1 MRRSALL
8 TASAFIGLASIVAAG
23 ATASASARTTTAP
36 KVVGAS
42 SFTLNLLGAP
52 IIVGVTTDPAGNL
65 VDATLNTGTGLTPT
79 AVMPNK
85 VRFENT
91 TLGTSVT
98 VKANHGGQSVTARAA
113 KLADVAGPGGWSG
126 DVFGNGATTTVKFDI
141 GMLADGVSP
150 DILHVTAAPCG
161 APVVPA
167 PVAPAAPVAA
177 MTCVVGPT
185 TYGDDEDD
193 NEGTEAS
200 ASVKFSLL
208 GQTRTLRIRVGTHT
222 EDGVTSAAVRISLS
236 KIKGG
241 MTVVVGTAQTW
252 TGTLCDGTTVA
263 SFGYLVDATTNA
275 VSITTAPTPA
285 AEVKNN
291 ENGVEVRF
299 ANGPRVR
306 IGVKHDDGGAAVP
319 SLTVKFKCEAG
330 IPTIGGLP
338 ADPTIVNQGGHG
350 DQGGHGG
357 GDGGNNNGGGDNKGN
372 D

>member
-23 ATASASARTTTAP
+23 STASASARASIAP
-36 KVVGAS
+36 KAAAVS
-42 SFTLNLLGAP
+42 TFTLNLVGTP
-52 IIVGVTTDPAGNL
+52 IVVGVTTDPAGNL
-65 VDATLNTGTGLTPT
+65 VDATVTPATGFTPT

-85 VRFENT
+85 VRFENST
-91 TLGTSVT
+91 TGTTVS
-98 VKANHGGQSVTARAA
+98 VKANHGGQSVTARASS
-113 KLADVAGPGGWSG
+113 LATLVSTANGWSG
-126 DVFGNGATTTVKFDI
+126 DVFGNGTTTKVTFDI
-141 GMLADGVSP
+141 AALALDGVSP
-150 DILHVTAAPCG
+150 DILKVKVLPDCTTG
-161 APVVPA
+161 
-167 PVAPAAPVAA
+167 VAPA

-222 EDGVTSAAVRISLS
+222 EDGVTSASVRISLS

-252 TGTLCDGTTVA
+252 TGTLCDGKTVA
-263 SFGYLVDATTNA
+263 TFGYLVDATTGA
-275 VSITTAPTPA
+275 VTITAPSPT

-291 ENGVEVRF
+291 ENGAEVRF

-306 IGVKHDDGGAAVP
+306 IGVKHEDDGGGAAVP

>member
-23 ATASASARTTTAP
+23 ATASASARASIAP
-36 KVVGAS
+36 KAAAVS
-42 SFTLNLLGAP
+42 TFTLNLVGTP
-52 IIVGVTTDPAGNL
+52 IVVGVTTDPAGNL
-65 VDATLNTGTGLTPT
+65 VDATVTPATGFTPT

-85 VRFENT
+85 VRFENST
-91 TLGTSVT
+91 TGTSVT
-98 VKANHGGQSVTARAA
+98 VKANHGGQSVTARASS
-113 KLADVAGPGGWSG
+113 LATLVSTANGWTG
-126 DVFGNGATTTVKFDI
+126 DVFGNGVTTKVTFDI
-141 GMLADGVSP
+141 ATLADGVSP
-150 DILHVTAAPCG
+150 DIKTVKVLPDCTTG
-161 APVVPA
+161 
-167 PVAPAAPVAA
+167 VAPA
-177 MTCVVGPT
+177 MTCVVGAT